1 MNRFDLAIGIQ
12 RVGRIFPSKAG
23 MFGPTKR
30 QTRRQNIKA
39 VDPDI
44 AGYQCFGHAVRA
56 LQIGCHHAGTE
67 TKFGTIGT
75 LDGVLLIIKNQ
86 HRHDRAKNL
95 FTRDAH

>member
-12 RVGRIFPSKAG
+12 RIDRIFPSKAG

-30 QTRRQNIKA
+30 QTRWQNIKA

-44 AGYQCFGHAVRA
+44 AGYQCIGHAVRA
-56 LQIGCHHAGTE
+56 RQIGCHHPGTE

-75 LDGVLLIIKNQ
+75 LDGGQRVGDQLAADK
-86 HRHDRAKNL
+86 
-95 FTRDAH
+95 